1 MMKKTKLV
9 GALVVALVP
18 FAVQA
23 ASVDLT
29 VSGTVIPTSCIPAFA
44 GGSNVDL
51 GRIFA
56 ATLNPTSQNDLPPRD
71 ITLKIACD
79 APAAVEIAVTDNRGA
94 TKVPGLTFNGRTNND
109 LYYGLGSTQ
118 GVGIGGFGLLTG
130 QPLTDG
136 NPQMF
141 LVRSPDN
148 PVWRVPVS
156 GLVSNAPISYS
167 WGPSAATGP
176 AAARLHTFPMK
187 VAAAIRA
194 TSELPPTTDEF
205 QLDGSVTFDVYYL

>member
-1 MMKKTKLV
+1 MKKLYWV
-9 GALVVALVP
+9 SVFAAALAP
-18 FAVQA
+18 MTAQA

-51 GRIFA
+51 GRIFS
-56 ATLNPTSQNDLPPRD
+56 ATLNPAAQNNLPPRD

-79 APAAVEIAVTDNRGA
+79 APAAVEIAVTDNRAA

-118 GVGIGGFGLLTG
+118 GIGIGGFGLLTG

-141 LVRSPDN
+141 LVRSPAD
-148 PVWRVPVS
+148 PTWRPPVS
-156 GLVSNAPISYS
+156 GLVSNAPVSYS
-167 WGPSAATGP
+167 WGPSAAAGP

-205 QLDGSVTFDVYYL
+205 LLDGSVTFDVYYL

>member
-1 MMKKTKLV
+1 MKKFFWVSVLAA
-9 GALVVALVP
+9 ALAP
-18 FAVQA
+18 MAVQA

-51 GRIFA
+51 GRIFS
-56 ATLNPTSQNDLPPRD
+56 ATLNPAAQNNLPPRD

-94 TKVPGLTFNGRTNND
+94 TKVPGLTFNGRTND
-109 LYYGLGSTQ
+109 ALYFGLGSTK

-141 LVRSPDN
+141 LVRSPAD
-148 PVWRVPVS
+148 PTWRAPVS
-156 GLVSNAPISYS
+156 GLVSNAPVSYS
-167 WGPSAATGP
+167 WGPSAAAGP
-176 AAARLHTFPMK
+176 AAARLHAFPMK

-205 QLDGSVTFDVYYL
+205 LLDGSVTFDVYYL

>member
-1 MMKKTKLV
+1 MKKFYWVSVLAA
-9 GALVVALVP
+9 ALAP
-18 FAVQA
+18 MAVQA

-44 GGSNVDL
+44 GGNNVDL
-51 GRIFA
+51 GRIFS
-56 ATLNPTSQNDLPPRD
+56 ATLSPTAQNNLPSRD

-94 TKVPGLTFNGRTNND
+94 TKVAGLTFNGRTSD
-109 LYYGLGSTQ
+109 ALYYGLGSTQ

-136 NPQMF
+136 NPQTF
-141 LVRSPDN
+141 LVRSPAN

-156 GLVSNAPISYS
+156 GLMSNAPTSYS
-167 WGPSAATGP
+167 WGPSATAGP

-205 QLDGSVTFDVYYL
+205 LLDGSVTFEVYYL

>member
-1 MMKKTKLV
+1 MMKKFYLSSV
-9 GALVVALVP
+9 LAVALTP
-18 FAVQA
+18 FAAQA
-23 ASVDLT
+23 NSVDLT
-29 VSGTVIPTSCIPAFA
+29 VTGTVVPTSCIPAFA
-44 GGSNVDL
+44 GGNNVDL
-51 GRIFA
+51 GRILSGNLSPSA
-56 ATLNPTSQNDLPPRD
+56 QNNLPPRD

-94 TKVPGLTFNGRTNND
+94 TKVPGLTFNGRTNDD

-118 GVGIGGFGLLTG
+118 GVGIGGFGLLVG

-136 NPQMF
+136 VSQTF
-141 LVRSPDN
+141 LVRSPAN
-148 PVWRVPVS
+148 PVWRAPVS

-187 VAAAIRA
+187 VAASIRPTA
-194 TSELPPTTDEF
+194 DLPPTTDEF
-205 QLDGSVTFDVYYL
+205 KLDGSVTFDVFYL

>member
-1 MMKKTKLV
+1 MKKLYWV
-9 GALVVALVP
+9 SVFAAALAP
-18 FAVQA
+18 MAAQA

-51 GRIFA
+51 GRIFS
-56 ATLNPTSQNDLPPRD
+56 ATLNPAAQNNLPPRD

-79 APAAVEIAVTDNRGA
+79 APAAVEIAVTDNRAA

-118 GVGIGGFGLLTG
+118 GIGIGGFGLLTG

-141 LVRSPDN
+141 LVRSPAD
-148 PVWRVPVS
+148 PTWRPPVS
-156 GLVSNAPISYS
+156 GLVSNAPVSYS
-167 WGPSAATGP
+167 WGPSAAAGP

-205 QLDGSVTFDVYYL
+205 LLDGSVTFDVYYL